1 MKATWEKIEKN
12 LGVLEVEVE
21 AERVSAA
28 LDKAFQKVV
37 KKVNV
42 PGFRKGKVPRGIFE
56 SRFGVESLYQDAIDI
71 LLPEVYTEAVDQTD
85 IFPVDRP
92 EVDVEQFAKGQ
103 PFKFKAKVTVKPEVK
118 LGDYKGIEVPAT
130 DVEVSEDELNEELTR
145 MQERHAELVV
155 IDEEAAQNGDTV
167 VIDFDG
173 SVDGVPFEGGKAER
187 YSLELGSNTFIP
199 GFEEQVVGLAT
210 GDFKDVTVTFPETYH
225 AEELAGKE
233 AVFKVKVHEIKRKQ
247 LPELDDEFAK
257 DVSEFDTLN
266 EYKED
271 LKKQLESRKQKE
283 GEAERERVLVDKV
296 GESAEVEIP
305 QAMVDSE
312 VQNMVR
318 DFDNRLRAQGMNL
331 DMFLGFSGQS
341 IDDLKEQ
348 MKGDAEKR
356 VRNNL
361 VLEQIAK
368 AEKIEATEEE
378 INKELQDMADA
389 YKRSTEE
396 IRNILAANG
405 SLGSLN
411 EDVLLRKTIQ
421 FLLENSKEVP
431 AVKAEKSEE
440 SSKPAAKKTTKK
452 AAAKA
457 EPKAEAEEAVTEDK
471 QDEE

>member
-37 KKVNV
+37 KKANV
-42 PGFRKGKVPRGIFE
+42 PGFRKGKVPRSIFE
-56 SRFGVESLYQDAIDI
+56 ARFGVESLYQDAIDI

-103 PFKFKAKVTVKPEVK
+103 PFKFKAKVTVKPEVT
-118 LGDYKGIEVPAT
+118 LGEYKGIEVPVEP
-130 DVEVSEDELNEELTR
+130 VEVTEEEISQELERL
-145 MQERHAELVV
+145 QQRHAELIV
-155 IDEEAAQNGDTV
+155 IDEDAAQNGDTV

-187 YSLELGSNTFIP
+187 YSLELGSGAFIP

-225 AEELAGKE
+225 AEELANKE

-257 DVSEFDTLN
+257 DVSEFDTLD

-271 LKKQLESRKQKE
+271 LKKELLSRKEKDSKAARE
-283 GEAERERVLVDKV
+283 GIVVDKV
-296 GESAEVEIP
+296 SENAEVEIP
-305 QAMVDSE
+305 ESMIQSE

-318 DFDNRLRAQGMNL
+318 DFDNRLRSQGMNL
-331 DMFLGFSGQS
+331 EMFLSFSGQT
-341 IDDLKEQ
+341 IEDLQEQ
-348 MKGDAEKR
+348 MKADAEKR

-361 VLEQIAK
+361 VLEKIAK
-368 AEKIEATEEE
+368 EENIVATEEE
-378 INKELQDMADA
+378 VNKELNDMAEA
-389 YKRSTEE
+389 YKRSPEE

-411 EDVLLRKTIQ
+411 EDVALRKTIE

-431 AVKAEKSEE
+431 AEKKEEVK
-440 SSKPAAKKTTKK
+440 
-452 AAAKA
+452 
-457 EPKAEAEEAVTEDK
+457 EEAQEEATE
-471 QDEE
+471 E

>member
-21 AERVSAA
+21 AERVASA

-37 KKVNV
+37 KKINV
-42 PGFRKGKVPRGIFE
+42 PGFRKGKVPRAIFE

-71 LLPEVYTEAVDQTD
+71 LLPEVYTEAIDETN

-92 EVDVEQFAKGQ
+92 EVDVEQFEKGQ
-103 PFKFKAKVTVKPEVK
+103 SFKFKAKVTVKPEVT
-118 LGDYKGIEVPAT
+118 LGDYKGIEVAAINT
-130 DVEVSEDELNEELTR
+130 EVSEEELNEELTR

-155 IDEEAAQNGDTV
+155 IDEEAAQNGDVT

-173 SVDGVPFEGGKAER
+173 SVDGVPFEGGKGER
-187 YSLELGSNTFIP
+187 YSLELGSNSFIP
-199 GFEEQVVGLAT
+199 GFEDQVVGMAT

-257 DVSEFDTLN
+257 DVSEFDTLD

-271 LKKQLESRKQKE
+271 LKKQIAARKENEGKAARESAVV
-283 GEAERERVLVDKV
+283 EAV
-296 GESAEVEIP
+296 GANAEVEIP
-305 QAMVDSE
+305 EAMVQTE

-331 DMFLGFSGQS
+331 DLFLNFSGQT
-341 IDDLKEQ
+341 IEDLQGQ
-348 MKGDAEKR
+348 MKADAEKR

-378 INKELQDMADA
+378 ITKELADMSDA
-389 YKRSTEE
+389 YKRSPEE

-405 SLGSLN
+405 ALSSLN
-411 EDVLLRKTIQ
+411 EEVLLRKTIE
-421 FLLENSKEVP
+421 FLLANSKEVP
-431 AVKAEKSEE
+431 AEQLAAKSE
-440 SSKPAAKKTTKK
+440 AK
-452 AAAKA
+452 
-457 EPKAEAEEAVTEDK
+457 EEAAQEN
-471 QDEE
+471 

>member
-21 AERVSAA
+21 AERVAAA

-37 KKVNV
+37 KKANV
-42 PGFRKGKVPRGIFE
+42 PGFRKGKVPRPIFE
-56 SRFGVESLYQDAIDI
+56 ARFGVESLYQDAIDI
-71 LLPEVYTEAVDQTD
+71 LLPEVYTEAVEQTD

-103 PFKFKAKVTVKPEVK
+103 PFKFKAKVTVKPEVT
-118 LGDYKGIEVPAT
+118 LGNYKGLEVPVEP
-130 DVEVSEDELNEELTR
+130 VEVTEEEINQELERL
-145 MQERHAELVV
+145 QQRHAELVV

-187 YSLELGSNTFIP
+187 YSLELGSGTFIP

-225 AEELAGKE
+225 AEDLAGKE

-257 DVSEFDTLN
+257 DVSEFDTLA

-271 LKKQLESRKQKE
+271 LKKELLSRKEKDSKAARE
-283 GEAERERVLVDKV
+283 GIVVEKASEN
-296 GESAEVEIP
+296 AEVEIP
-305 QAMVDSE
+305 QSMVQSE

-318 DFDNRLRAQGMNL
+318 DFDNRLRSQGMNL
-331 DMFLGFSGQS
+331 EMFLSFSGQS
-341 IDDLKEQ
+341 IEDLQEQ
-348 MKGDAEKR
+348 MKADAEKR

-368 AEKIEATEEE
+368 EENIVATEEE
-378 INKELQDMADA
+378 VNKELNDMAEA
-389 YKRSTEE
+389 YKRTPEE

-405 SLGSLN
+405 SLGTLN
-411 EDVLLRKTIQ
+411 EDVTLRKTIE

-431 AVKAEKSEE
+431 AEKKEEAKEE
-440 SSKPAAKKTTKK
+440 STE
-452 AAAKA
+452 AAA
-457 EPKAEAEEAVTEDK
+457 E
-471 QDEE
+471 